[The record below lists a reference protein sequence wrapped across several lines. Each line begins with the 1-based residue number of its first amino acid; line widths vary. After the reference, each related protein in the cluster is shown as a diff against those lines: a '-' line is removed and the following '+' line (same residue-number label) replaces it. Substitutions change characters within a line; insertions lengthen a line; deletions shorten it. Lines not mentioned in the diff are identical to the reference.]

1 MNKVICIKQNRLT
14 VEIYL
19 IDKITTSIN
28 ENLLRMGAKIMF
40 KGEKRSVVIL
50 KPSLCMG
57 QNI

>member
-40 KGEKRSVVIL
+40 KGEKRSE
-50 KPSLCMG
+50 
-57 QNI
+57 

>member
-14 VEIYL
+14 VETYL

-28 ENLLRMGAKIMF
+28 ENLFRMGAKIMF
-40 KGEKRSVVIL
+40 KGEKWSVVIL
-50 KPSLCMG
+50 KLSLCMG